1 MRPVEFFSVVALAA
15 AATGVL
21 AADAEQ
27 GRLPYETYCGGC
39 HYEKVHDRKST
50 IIDSIAA
57 LKVEIAKRAAQTGR
71 RFTPAELDDIAEYLN
86 RSHYRLEK

>member
-1 MRPVEFFSVVALAA
+1 M
-15 AATGVL
+15 
-21 AADAEQ
+21 
-27 GRLPYETYCGGC
+27 
-39 HYEKVHDRKST
+39 HDRKST

-57 LKVEIAKRAAQTGR
+57 LKVEVAKRAAQTGR